1 MQHRPEEDYDKQA
14 AEQQSEDN
22 YVQLSIKG
30 DSDMNE
36 VKAGPDKLM
45 VESPQFFKMLAELTN
60 EREGTLGENTLEKY
74 SSEAV
79 TGVII
84 SVGPQS
90 EDKGVV
96 LFTEGMTVWFEAEK
110 WIDHVKI
117 QGKQVVLLNAYDV
130 LAYC

>member
-1 MQHRPEEDYDKQA
+1 MTLRPEEDYDRQA

-90 EDKGVV
+90 DGKPD
-96 LFTEGMTVWFEAEK
+96 LFSVGMTVWFKAEK

-117 QGKQVVLLNAYDV
+117 QGKQVVLLDMYEV